1 MEKIAAALKALGI
14 RPTLHRLAV
23 AKVLLPNRD
32 HLSADQVWELV
43 RRDFPAISRATVYN
57 TLDLFAEKGLVCRR
71 LIKQG
76 TAVYDPVIEPH
87 HHLVEEGTGRV
98 HDIPWSQVKLP
109 LRISVPGFDV
119 AEFYLVMKGKKK
131 SCGGK

>member
-1 MEKIAAALKALGI
+1 MEKINAALKALGI

-43 RRDFPAISRATVYN
+43 RREFPAISRATVYN

-71 LIKQG
+71 VIKHG
-76 TAVYDPVIEPH
+76 TAVYDPVTEQH
-87 HHLVEEGTGRV
+87 HHLVEEETGRV
-98 HDIPWSQVKLP
+98 YDIP
-109 LRISVPGFDV
+109 
-119 AEFYLVMKGKKK
+119 
-131 SCGGK
+131 C